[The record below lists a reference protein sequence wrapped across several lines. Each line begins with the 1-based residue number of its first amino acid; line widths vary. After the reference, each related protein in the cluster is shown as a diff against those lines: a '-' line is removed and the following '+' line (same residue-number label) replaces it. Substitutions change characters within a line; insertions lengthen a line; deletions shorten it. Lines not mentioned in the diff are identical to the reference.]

1 MRVITN
7 AQCPMCGDSI
17 ETASHLFMECL
28 VAKVLWGAITSKCN
42 MVKQIGNFEDE
53 VLWIKSLNHK
63 ELLAKIL
70 KTVLLQWFTMFGNR
84 NDKIVYMLRNSFLS
98 EMPLTEVL
106 LSNHASETPPALKFM
121 SNNITESKA
130 KRKDTA
136 SVETTKIV
144 FKLTISTAKNKIM
157 HVKAGKDFVAFLF
170 SLLTFPL
177 GSVVKLLDLSNLY
190 KTVEGPNLAEHM
202 RSDRKASLLSPMV
215 APCF

>member
-70 KTVLLQWFTMFGNR
+70 KIVFTTMVYHVWLNI

-144 FKLTISTAKNKIM
+144 FKLTISKAKNKIM
-157 HVKAGKDFVAFLF
+157 
-170 SLLTFPL
+170 LLGYWKF
-177 GSVVKLLDLSNLY
+177 
-190 KTVEGPNLAEHM
+190 
-202 RSDRKASLLSPMV
+202 R
-215 APCF
+215 